1 MVLTGEY
8 KHLLPDSEG
17 MEDFRSQAP
26 LQSALIFKMQRY
38 SLNPTYFRSEDAHL
52 LSRQPSGPRQTP
64 RSRLP
69 LRKAEGKDTQKN
81 SNISSKR
88 AIRRRNALSQPQDII
103 QCQFCYR
110 KKKKPFK
117 KKRKPHSWR
126 DLNSNSPT
134 KLERWPEQP
143 RGTCRAFCPPLP
155 TPVFFLAASHPTQ
168 SSAHLWAFGAVLS
181 RRADV
186 AWEALKKTRNHWGIH

>member
-17 MEDFRSQAP
+17 MEYFRSQAP

-110 KKKKPFK
+110 KKKKK
-117 KKRKPHSWR
+117 ALKRKENPTLGGTSTQTAQPSW
-126 DLNSNSPT
+126 NTGQSN
-134 KLERWPEQP
+134 PEGP
-143 RGTCRAFCPPLP
+143 AGLSALPFPPLCFSWLPP
-155 TPVFFLAASHPTQ
+155 TPHRAPLT
-168 SSAHLWAFGAVLS
+168 FGPS
-181 RRADV
+181 GPFSPGGPMSPG
-186 AWEALKKTRNHWGIH
+186 KP